1 MPIDAPSTRF
11 EGACASATVAIR
23 HGVLLVA
30 SGVYD
35 LVMMGGTER
44 TTIMGNVVDI
54 DPARADMELIGK
66 AVSIGYRLIDNEAG
80 EGPDEGVA
88 FTFSIRDY

>member
-1 MPIDAPSTRF
+1 
-11 EGACASATVAIR
+11 
-23 HGVLLVA
+23 
-30 SGVYD
+30 
-35 LVMMGGTER
+35 
-44 TTIMGNVVDI
+44 MGNVVDI

-88 FTFSIRDY
+88 FTFATQE